1 MTARPPA
8 VLQPAALAAALIA
21 VSASLMSGVL
31 APSPARAAPPQAV
44 ASIKPVHSL
53 VAGVAAGVTEP
64 HLLVGGSSS
73 PHTYSLRPSDA
84 RALAQADLVFRIG
97 EEMEI
102 FLRKP
107 LDSLAGGAQVLD
119 LMEQPGMVLHPLRE
133 GGIWEAHS
141 HHPAEAAGHD
151 HDHDHDHDHEH
162 EHGHGEGARD
172 AHVWLDAGNAKVMV
186 AAIADAF
193 AEADP
198 ENAGRY
204 RANAGAMDRR
214 LDEMDAELRARLA
227 PVADRPF
234 VVFHDAYSYLEARYG
249 LTAVGAIAVSPE
261 QAPSAGHLSRIRE
274 KLRQLEA
281 ACIFAEPQFEPA
293 AVSRIV
299 EGTGTRAGVLDPL
312 GADIPDG
319 PELYFTMMRRLAGD
333 LVDCLGGSSGR

>member
-1 MTARPPA
+1 MTARP
-8 VLQPAALAAALIA
+8 LAAALIA
-21 VSASLMSGVL
+21 VSAALMPGFL
-31 APSPARAAPPQAV
+31 APSPAHATPPQAV

-64 HLLVGGSSS
+64 HLLVGGPSS

-84 RALAQADLVFRIG
+84 RALSQADLVFRIG
-97 EEMEI
+97 KEMEI
-102 FLRKP
+102 FLQKP
-107 LDSLAGGAQVLD
+107 LASLAGGARVLD

-133 GGIWEAHS
+133 GGTWEAHS

-151 HDHDHDHDHEH
+151 HEHEHEHEHDHDHGHD
-162 EHGHGEGARD
+162 HGEGARD
-172 AHVWLDAGNAKVMV
+172 AHVWLDVANAKVMV

-249 LTAVGAIAVSPE
+249 LTAVGAITVSPE

-274 KLRQLEA
+274 KLRHLEA

-319 PELYFTMMRRLAGD
+319 PELYFTMMRRLAGA
-333 LVDCLGGSSGR
+333 LVDCLGGASGR